1 MRNVE
6 KLIALCSLLF
16 ASFLIAPQNTNAQ
29 SSNVWSAS
37 GQMAQ
42 PRTGAASAPLSDG
55 RILIT
60 GGSDSNGVPQAS
72 TEIFDPVTGQFS
84 QGAPM
89 NMPRANH
96 AAITLN
102 TGDVLITGGL
112 TTGGGY
118 SDTSE
123 ILNIQTGTWTLLEA
137 SLGTGLA
144 KHAMAALP
152 DGNVLIAGGE
162 STTGPVLTLL
172 LFRVSDG
179 SISSVGSLL
188 TARADAAAAATPDG
202 RVLIA
207 GGTDMNGAI
216 LSSTE
221 IFVYSPDTQSGATS
235 TGPNMTYPRAKAT
248 ATSTYDGVA
257 VIGGNN
263 GSIDLG
269 TAEIFSQWTNALRVV
284 NGATPRSGHIAALL
298 PKNGSILAMGGT
310 GGTAVDLLQPWGNN
324 LAGVFVAGARS
335 TVDHTG
341 GFVAPGNLG
350 TLLAAGGTGSS
361 ANAAELY
368 WFPTIA
374 TDQPDY
380 APGTPVV
387 MTGVGFQP
395 GETVNLYLRE
405 YVNQMLVDP
414 PDYSVT
420 ADAAGTFTFAGY
432 APTPSDLGGRYHL
445 TATGTTSGYQA
456 QTIFTDSTSVKT
468 ATIVMQDS
476 GCTTNL
482 TTFSQGQSIC
492 ADVDVTATNGSG
504 ASSFFVV
511 WSNPSSVT
519 VRTTTELIALGTVHD
534 VFSTTTSNPTGTWTV
549 KVCNNATCT
558 GGNLVTS
565 TTFTLTP
572 PFPTSIGVSSATGTY
587 GGSVNLSAT
596 LTVTSGGAAVSGQS
610 IAFKLNGTT
619 VGAANTD
626 NNGTATLSNIS
637 LSGISAGTY
646 ASGITATFA
655 GGSGYASSSGTGS
668 LTVNQASATINV
680 TPYTATYDGNPHT
693 ATGTATGDGGAD
705 LSADLDLSGTAH
717 TSAGSYATDAWK
729 FHDPTGNYADAGGSV
744 TDVIN
749 KANANISVTPYSV
762 TYDAT
767 PHTATGKATGVGA
780 TDLSAGIS
788 LSGTTHTNAHTY
800 ASDSWTFHDASGNY
814 ADANGTVSDVINQ
827 ATATISVTPY
837 TATYDGSAHTATG
850 SAKGVGGIDLIS
862 GLDLTKTAHTNA
874 ATYTADPWTFKDSEG
889 NYTDSSGAV
898 NDLINKSDAKIT
910 VTPYSVTYDG
920 QAHTA
925 VVASISGVNGE
936 TGSTV
941 GTVDVSNTTHTNA
954 KTYSTDSWTF
964 AGTANYNNIAST
976 TITDSIAKA
985 NATVDVTPY
994 DVTYDG
1000 HAHTAIVASINGVHG
1015 ETGSTVGTV
1024 DLSNTTHTNAA
1035 TYSDTW
1041 SLAGTANY
1049 NDISPTAITDT
1060 IAKANA
1066 TVNVTPYNV
1075 TYDGQ
1080 SHTAGVTS
1088 ISGVNGETGNTVGTV
1103 DVSNTTHTSAGTYST
1118 DSWSFSGT
1126 ANYNNVAATI
1136 ISDSIAKANATI
1148 NVTPYN
1154 LAYDGHSHT
1163 ATVTSISGV
1172 NGETGS
1178 TVGTVDVSNTTH
1190 TGAGTYSSDSWSFSG
1205 TANYN
1210 NIAGTAIVDSIAKA
1224 NATVNVTPYSLTY
1237 DGHSHTA
1244 TVTSISGV
1252 NGETGSTVGT
1262 VDASN
1267 TTHTNAGTYSDS
1279 WTFTGTGNYNNGSG
1293 TVDDTISKAN
1303 AVVSVSPYSVTY
1315 DAVSHTATGTAKGVQ
1330 GESLAGLNL
1339 SGTAHTNAGTFTD
1352 SWTFTDSTGNYN
1364 NGSGTVDDTISKA
1377 NAVVSVSP
1385 YSVTYDAISHTATGS
1400 ATGVNGDTLGGLD
1413 LTGTNH
1419 TNANSYTDPW
1429 TFTDSTGNYNNASG
1443 TVSDL
1448 ISRATATVNMTPYS
1462 LTYDGN
1468 AHTATGSVTGVKGE
1482 SLSGLNLGG
1491 TTHTNAATYDD
1502 TWTFNDTTGNYSN
1515 ATGTVQDVIK
1525 QASATVVVT
1534 PYSVIYDSNA
1544 HTATA
1549 TATGVGGIDLIADVT
1564 LTGTTHTNAG
1574 NYNTDGWIFHD
1585 TNGNYAD
1592 ASGVVSDIIQR
1603 ANQTVLKLNATSP
1616 VTFGQSEILS
1626 AIGGTTNGTVTYNLV
1641 SGLCAILGNQ
1651 LTANSGTGICTLTA
1665 TMAGNGNYNDV
1676 TSEQVSVTLAKAN
1689 QAVLTLNAASPLIYN
1704 QKETLSVSG
1713 GTTAGTVIYS
1723 LISGS
1728 CSMSGSQLTASSG
1741 SGSCSLTATM
1751 AGNDNY
1757 NDVISG
1763 QVAVDLARANVT
1775 VGFSNVGP
1783 FVFDGIQHAPNYVVN
1798 GVNGE
1803 VLTSSARVS
1812 YSGAAGTTY
1821 SSSSAPSSPGSY
1833 QQTVIFDG
1841 NNNYNALSPSATEG
1855 FAITYRFLGLGAPYA
1870 PPPTTF
1876 NVTRTMP
1883 LAWQYTN
1890 ANGAVVNSAAANSQ
1904 VQIYGPYNCSQL
1916 DTAGDITVNSAGAS
1930 GYQYNTTT
1938 NTWQFNWQ
1946 VKGNAPGCYG
1956 IYIVSGQT
1964 GQKSGPFPIQVIS
1977 H

>member
-898 NDLINKSDAKIT
+898 NDLINKADAKIT

-1385 YSVTYDAISHTATGS
+1385 YSVTYDAVSHTATGS

-1443 TVSDL
+1443 TVNDVIAKANATVNVTSYSVTYDGNAHTAAGTITGVKGESLSGLDLSATTHVNADSYTDTWVFTDSTGNYNSTSGMTSDVIGKANAMVNIVPYSVIYDANTHTATGTATGVKGEDL
-1448 ISRATATVNMTPYS
+1448 GLLDLTGTAHSTAGDFPSDTWNFAGNGNYNPSSGTVHDQISKATATVNVTPYS

-1468 AHTATGSVTGVKGE
+1468 AHTAAGTASGIKGE
-1482 SLSGLNLGG
+1482 DLSNLLTLSG
-1491 TTHTNAATYDD
+1491 TTHTNASDYTGDGWSFAGNGNYNPSSGTVHDQINKAVATVNVTPYNVTYDGNSHVATGTAKGVQGESLAGLVLSGTAHTD
-1502 TWTFNDTTGNYSN
+1502 AGPYTDSWTFTDTTGNYNPAS
-1515 ATGTVQDVIK
+1515 GTVQDVINK
-1525 QASATVVVT
+1525 ATPSAVTISNLPASAVLGASFVPIINVNST
-1534 PYSVIYDSNA
+1534 PSGDPGATSVIS
-1544 HTATA
+1544 
-1549 TATGVGGIDLIADVT
+1549 
-1564 LTGTTHTNAG
+1564 TTSAC
-1574 NYNTDGWIFHD
+1574 
-1585 TNGNYAD
+1585 
-1592 ASGVVSDIIQR
+1592 
-1603 ANQTVLKLNATSP
+1603 TV
-1616 VTFGQSEILS
+1616 
-1626 AIGGTTNGTVTYNLV
+1626 TNGTVT
-1641 SGLCAILGNQ
+1641 S
-1651 LTANSGTGICTLTA
+1651 
-1665 TMAGNGNYNDV
+1665 
-1676 TSEQVSVTLAKAN
+1676 VSV
-1689 QAVLTLNAASPLIYN
+1689 
-1704 QKETLSVSG
+1704 
-1713 GTTAGTVIYS
+1713 GT
-1723 LISGS
+1723 
-1728 CSMSGSQLTASSG
+1728 
-1741 SGSCSLTATM
+1741 CSLT
-1751 AGNDNY
+1751 
-1757 NDVISG
+1757 VS
-1763 QVAVDLARANVT
+1763 VAETANFKS
-1775 VGFSNVGP
+1775 FS
-1783 FVFDGIQHAPNYVVN
+1783 QA
-1798 GVNGE
+1798 
-1803 VLTSSARVS
+1803 
-1812 YSGAAGTTY
+1812 
-1821 SSSSAPSSPGSY
+1821 
-1833 QQTVIFDG
+1833 QTFTIAYG
-1841 NNNYNALSPSATEG
+1841 
-1855 FAITYRFLGLGAPYA
+1855 FLGLGAPYA
-1870 PPPTTF
+1870 PPPITF

-1883 LAWQYTN
+1883 LVWQYTN
-1890 ANGAVVNSAAANSQ
+1890 ASGAVVNSAGANPG
-1904 VQIYGPYNCSQL
+1904 VQISGPYTCGQS
-1916 DTAGDITVNSAGAS
+1916 DTATDITVSSAGAS
-1930 GYQYNTTT
+1930 GYQYNGTS

-1946 VKGNAPGCYG
+1946 VKGNAPGCYN

-1964 GQKSGPFPIQVIS
+1964 GQKTGPFPIQVTS